1 MTSVYKL
8 NTFSL
13 KNYIQALISVKHS
26 HFLQSEI
33 ILKFGP
39 CAIQTNDS
47 LVHILSPTLLL
58 EELPSWRLHFQPCS
72 NKAACNFEVTLIIL
86 MEVMCNRH
94 VVSKTGL
101 VASSSSVLYVLC

>member
-1 MTSVYKL
+1 M
-8 NTFSL
+8 
-13 KNYIQALISVKHS
+13 
-26 HFLQSEI
+26 
-33 ILKFGP
+33 KFGP

-101 VASSSSVLYVLC
+101 VASGSSVLYVLCKYGAVLLMIPSKEDTKDDHN